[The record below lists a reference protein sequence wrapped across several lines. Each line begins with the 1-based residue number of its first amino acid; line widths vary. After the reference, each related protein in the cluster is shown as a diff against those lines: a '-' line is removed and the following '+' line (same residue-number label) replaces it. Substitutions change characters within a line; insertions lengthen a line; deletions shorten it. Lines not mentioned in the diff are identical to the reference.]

1 MQPHTPTTTV
11 LSPVAESDRTVAL
24 PSGAV
29 VDRIRIG
36 MTADVE
42 NRIGTTTIDTPI
54 YTTAA
59 PTHPSSLSSPNSSSK
74 PSPMDAT
81 IDTPMDATSPIVTT
95 AAPTHPSSL
104 SSPNSPANPSHPA
117 LSAPP
122 PRRRKKKKK
131 KAPTR
136 RSARIAH
143 LARAQQNGTN
153 TPPRA
158 WQPFEVAGVRR
169 SRRIAGHAP
178 EPVFALGLFPPKP
191 PCPVRRKKKVKKKGI
206 VPDAWKQ
213 MGISRLKYEANK
225 LAFAKLT
232 KYKERRAAR
241 KIQSAFRAFRAS
253 QGNPEVVEEED
264 TMSIGDDYS
273 YVDVSTSVDEHSAAL
288 KIQNFMVCKLNSDHC
303 AWKRHPQRRA
313 WKEAWDSYYPLL
325 LECRRNDARF
335 GAALMIQCMV
345 RRKLALRR
353 LEERKHATII
363 LQSAAR
369 RFLGKLKPKSFSQT
383 ISMHIETVVDKFVSL
398 PSALVASFLYG
409 FGFGNLDLERDQWD
423 RWASL
428 ATSMDDVPEISDQ
441 DETEEEDQGATVEET
456 MFETMLGYALVFAV
470 VYHSGLMLAVWLRLL
485 VDNNWDLPA
494 AFQAFRALLV
504 VAFQAFR
511 AA

>member
-1 MQPHTPTTTV
+1 M
-11 LSPVAESDRTVAL
+11 AA
-24 PSGAV
+24 
-29 VDRIRIG
+29 
-36 MTADVE
+36 
-42 NRIGTTTIDTPI
+42 TIDTPNPSTI
-54 YTTAA
+54 DTPMDANSPIVTTPA
-59 PTHPSSLSSPNSSSK
+59 PTHPSSLSSPNSS
-74 PSPMDAT
+74 
-81 IDTPMDATSPIVTT
+81 
-95 AAPTHPSSL
+95 
-104 SSPNSPANPSHPA
+104 ANNSHPA
-117 LSAPP
+117 LSVPP
-122 PRRRKKKKK
+122 PRRRKKKKKK

-143 LARAQQNGTN
+143 LARAAQQNGTTN

-178 EPVFALGLFPPKP
+178 EPVFAMGLFPPKP

-253 QGNPEVVEEED
+253 RGNPEAVEEED

-345 RRKLALRR
+345 RRNLALRR
-353 LEERKHATII
+353 VEERKQATII
-363 LQSAAR
+363 LQSAVR

-409 FGFGNLDLERDQWD
+409 FGFGNLGLERDQWD

-441 DETEEEDQGATVEET
+441 DETEEDQGATVEET
-456 MFETMLGYALVFAV
+456 MFETMLGYALVFAA
-470 VYHSGLMLAVWLRLL
+470 VYHSGLLLAVWLRLL